1 MSRPTA
7 TKSILIRP
15 IQNQKRDT
23 TKILMKIVWE
33 LKNIVKILTEKVTSG
48 NTKAVNLE
56 SPSFTILIG
65 GQRITWHFRLACFDL
80 QDGNVGMYLIM
91 DNKPDKPIDF
101 EMKCRFACID
111 EFREEVHRREGFMQF
126 EPDKLCLGFRN
137 FVHHSHILIPKS
149 NIIVNGTLYVTCTLY
164 STDGPDEYY
173 STEWIDTVLGE
184 ETSITNSV
192 VCHESLWLIP
202 PSVSGRSDTGVLHNA
217 TTEMLH
223 TMYTLGLFADVK
235 VTCGDRVFHLH
246 KSVLSAW
253 SEVFLAMFSSPMRER
268 DGDLTITDCTET
280 TFENLV
286 RYLYSEQI
294 PEGQDE
300 VSELL
305 VVADKYL
312 ISRLKRRCEEV
323 LIEWMR
329 VHNIAELAELAVT
342 HNCPLL
348 KNELVNFIKD
358 NREELSYDEELKD
371 VLISDPNM
379 LWRLSV
385 LERKRK
391 SL

>member
-1 MSRPTA
+1 
-7 TKSILIRP
+7 
-15 IQNQKRDT
+15 
-23 TKILMKIVWE
+23 MKIVWE
-33 LKNIVKILTEKVTSG
+33 VKNIVKILTEKVTSG
-48 NTKAVNLE
+48 NTKGVNLE
-56 SPSFTILIG
+56 SPSFSLLIG
-65 GQRITWHFRLACFDL
+65 GRKVSWHFRLACFDL

-91 DNKPDKPIDF
+91 DHEPDRSIDF

-126 EPDKLCLGFRN
+126 QPDKLCLGFRN

-149 NIIVNGTLYVTCTLY
+149 NIIIRGTLYVTCTLY
-164 STDGPDEYY
+164 STSGPDEYY
-173 STEWIDTVLGE
+173 SSQWIDTVLGE
-184 ETSITNSV
+184 DTSLSNSV

-202 PSVSGRSDTGVLHNA
+202 PCVSHRGDTDQLHNA

-235 VTCGDRVFHLH
+235 VTCGDKIFNLH

-253 SEVFLAMFSSPMRER
+253 SEVFLAMFSSPMIERE
-268 DGDLTITDCTET
+268 GDLNITDCSEV

-294 PEGQDE
+294 PDTEGE
-300 VSELL
+300 VTDLL
-305 VVADKYL
+305 IIADKYL

-323 LIEWMR
+323 MIEYMQ
-329 VHNIAELAELAVT
+329 VHNIAELAELAT
-342 HNCPLL
+342 KHDCQLL

-358 NREELSYDEELKD
+358 NREEMSYDEDLKD
-371 VLISDPNM
+371 ILIGDPNM
-379 LWRLSV
+379 LWRLSI